1 MIENIGIFKDDIDN
15 SIKSVFKTK
24 ENNIIEM
31 TQLFN
36 RKDTDVICVPTHH
49 YCNLGC
55 KMCHLTNI
63 GSNKK
68 MIPINIKDFIESLKI
83 SLTNKEG
90 IKRTNNKKLL
100 ISFMGVGEPLL
111 NLKLLRDVFEVEEY
125 IKSSL
130 NYEYISYAISTMMP
144 NDNIDELIKIVEFYE
159 VPLKIHFSLH
169 NPFDSKRIELI
180 PSSKVSIK
188 DSLGL
193 LYKYNSTIK
202 SNKRIMNIYNKF
214 HTIDELIEIH
224 YTLIKDIND
233 SNYCLKELIYLL
245 EQYPMTIKFIKFNE
259 VNDMKRSDKEDLFV
273 NVLSR
278 IDNVRVKRYSPPGKN
293 IGSSCGEFT
302 KYYYSDNTND
312 KEFILWKNRYEI
324 YE

>member
-1 MIENIGIFKDDIDN
+1 MIENIGVFKDIDN
-15 SIKSVFKTK
+15 SIKCVYKNND
-24 ENNIIEM
+24 NNIIEM

-36 RKDTDVICVPTHH
+36 KKDIDVVCVPTHH

-68 MIPINIKDFIESLKI
+68 MIPININDFIYSLK
-83 SLTNKEG
+83 STLRNKKG

-111 NLKLLRDVFEVEEY
+111 NLKLLRDIFELEKIIKEELDY
-125 IKSSL
+125 D
-130 NYEYISYAISTMMP
+130 YISYAISTMMP
-144 NDNIDELIKIVEFYE
+144 FDNMDELIKLVEYYE
-159 VPLKIHFSLH
+159 VSLKIHYSLH

-193 LYKYNSTIK
+193 LYKYNNTIK

-214 HTIDELIEIH
+214 HTLDELIEIH
-224 YTLIKDIND
+224 YTLIKDVND
-233 SNYCLKELIYLL
+233 SDCCLKELIYLL
-245 EQYPMTIKFIKFNE
+245 EQYPMTIKFIRFNE
-259 VNDMKRSDKEDLFV
+259 VNDMKRSDKEEVFV
-273 NVLSR
+273 NVLNR
-278 IDNVRVKRYSPPGKN
+278 LDYVRVKRYSPPGKN

-302 KYYYSDNTND
+302 KYYYSDNIND
-312 KEFILWKNRYEI
+312 KEFTLWKNTYEI